1 MHRTNPAILQTVL
14 AQLEQAT
21 LDHATWRDHV
31 LQVLTGRHPAD
42 PGDLAP
48 GAHRR
53 CRFGEWYFRHALPE
67 LRELPSFT
75 MLGAEHESQHE
86 LSTKLMA
93 ALAAGGPLTRKDI
106 EEFEEACARVSFGLH
121 FIRREIECTMRSRDA
136 LTDAHSSGEMLR
148 DLRDWRALGRQP
160 GRECCIAIM
169 EPDGVQEINAR
180 HGYQV
185 GAKALVTAVR
195 IVSENLRAADKVFR
209 HDGNKFLIR
218 LARTNLASGKMVIE
232 RLREV
237 LNRRLTL
244 VGADGES
251 VEVTVSFGVALLD
264 PEVDALESI
273 DRADQALTLARTAG
287 RNKIIRWDPSV
298 TTGVR
303 LRRLEVKNAEET

>member
-1 MHRTNPAILQTVL
+1 MHRTSPAILQAVL

-21 LDHATWRDHV
+21 LDHAKWRDHV
-31 LQVLTGRHPAD
+31 LQVLTGRHPVD

-53 CRFGEWYFRHALPE
+53 CRLGEWYFRRVLPE
-67 LRELPSFT
+67 LRELPSFV

-86 LSTKLMA
+86 LASKLVA
-93 ALAAGGPLTRKDI
+93 RLAAGGPLTRKDI
-106 EEFEEACARVSFGLH
+106 EEFEEASARVSFGLL
-121 FIRREIECTMRSRDA
+121 FVRREIECTMRSRDT
-136 LTDAHSSGEMLR
+136 LTEAHSSGEMLR

-160 GRECCIAIM
+160 GRECCISIM
-169 EPDGVQEINAR
+169 EPDGIAEINAR

-185 GAKALVTAVR
+185 GAQALVTAVR
-195 IVSENLRAADKVFR
+195 IVAENLGETDKVFR

-218 LARTNLASGKMVIE
+218 LARTNLASGRMVIE
-232 RLREV
+232 RLRDV
-237 LNRRLTL
+237 LHRRLAL
-244 VGADGES
+244 VDADGDS
-251 VEVTVSFGVALLD
+251 VELTVSFGVALLD

-287 RNKIIRWDPSV
+287 RNKIICWDPSV

-303 LRRLEVKNAEET
+303 LRRLEVRNAEET